1 MSDVNCF
8 PGALFGC
15 LIDAWCFSSKQA
27 CMNSGVH
34 DVAFDNGVTS
44 VESHSSQHTDA
55 PREII
60 DVDVPAKVSMN
71 TVILGRCLID

>member
-1 MSDVNCF
+1 
-8 PGALFGC
+8 
-15 LIDAWCFSSKQA
+15 
-27 CMNSGVH
+27 MNSGVH

-60 DVDVPAKVSMN
+60 DVDVPAKVFMN